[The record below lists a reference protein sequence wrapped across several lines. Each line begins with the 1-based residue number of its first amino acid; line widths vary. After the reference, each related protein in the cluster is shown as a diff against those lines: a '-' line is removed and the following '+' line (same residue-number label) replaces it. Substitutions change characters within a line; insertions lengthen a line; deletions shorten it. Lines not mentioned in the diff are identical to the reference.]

1 MNRQK
6 GFSLIELLLVVV
18 IIGIVAAIAVPNLL
32 ASRRTANEATTISA
46 LRTIFSSEIT
56 YQSTAGG
63 GNFGSLSDLN
73 AQGLIHNVLADAT
86 NAANAKSGYVYTLT
100 ATPISSGRNSVFEC
114 DAYPIIHSTVSN
126 ISATGTRRFF
136 VVESGVIYANTTNAV
151 ISVTSSIDRTVSGAS
166 PIQN

>member
-1 MNRQK
+1 MKHQK

-46 LRTIFSSEIT
+46 LRIIHSAEIT

-63 GNFGSLSDLN
+63 GNFGSLANLN
-73 AQGLIHNVLADAT
+73 SQGLINNVLSDAT
-86 NAANAKSGYVYTLT
+86 TAANAKNGYVFTLN
-100 ATPISSGRNSVFEC
+100 ATPVSAGRNSVFEC
-114 DAYPIIHSTVSN
+114 DAYPVTHSTVSN

-136 VVESGVIYANTTNAV
+136 ILESGVIYANYDNSP
-151 ISVTSSIDRTVSGAS
+151 ISVPSSIDRTVIGAF
-166 PIQN
+166 PLEN